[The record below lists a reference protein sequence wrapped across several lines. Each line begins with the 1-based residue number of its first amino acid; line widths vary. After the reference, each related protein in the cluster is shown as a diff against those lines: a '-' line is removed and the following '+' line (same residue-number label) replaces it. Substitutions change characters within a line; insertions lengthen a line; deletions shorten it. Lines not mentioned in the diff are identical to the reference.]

1 MATLH
6 YFGDMSLTPDEL
18 KEKSDSGELKKLVT
32 EETKKSDGIVM
43 RGDSDADGTGLVNKY
58 TEIGIGKPLSIE
70 ILSVYTGDAPEN
82 QKWKRKTDLMVVS
95 AVKCYST
102 FGASLKAINLMCKI
116 KKRQRM
122 QFGAVTESCKV
133 VYYAPALDTSETIC
147 TFQMI
152 ADTFNNKTADG
163 IKKLFSFAG
172 NLPVFASKASLLLGS
187 SLLTGIV
194 DKIGDVVE
202 SQPFLEDS
210 ESFTFGKGG
219 LVNSFAHMILMC
231 NNDDQAKFNKFK
243 PGKVEGTTQDYAM
256 VHKETGSEYQG
267 DAPYIIINV
276 DGAEKPELESF
287 TPKFATAAILQKF
300 YGAMDKEG
308 QVNEEIEEAL
318 MLYNDFRFLKKAKE
332 LHVKMADM
340 EEGDDNY
347 EYTKELLEAYKKNI
361 KNEDIKI
368 LATPDPL
375 TTPI

>member
-6 YFGDMSLTPDEL
+6 FFGDIALTPDEL
-18 KEKSDSGELKKLVT
+18 KQKSDSGELKTIVANS
-32 EETKKSDGIVM
+32 TKKTAGIVT
-43 RGDSDADGTGLVNKY
+43 RGDSDSDGTDLVNAY
-58 TEIGIGKPLSIE
+58 TPIGIGKPLSIE
-70 ILSVYTGDAPEN
+70 ILSVYTGDPEN
-82 QKWKRKTDLMVVS
+82 SKWKKRTELLVVS

-116 KKRQRM
+116 KERQRM
-122 QFGAVTESCKV
+122 QFGAITESCKV

-187 SLLTGIV
+187 SLVTGIV
-194 DKIGDVVE
+194 DKIGAVVE

-219 LVNSFAHMILMC
+219 LTNSFAHMILMC
-231 NNDDQAKFNKFK
+231 NNKDQVKFNDYK
-243 PGKVEGTTQDYAM
+243 PGKVKGTAQDYAM
-256 VHKETGSEYQG
+256 VHKETGVEYDG
-267 DAPYIIINV
+267 DAAYIIINV

-332 LHVKMADM
+332 MHLKMADM
-340 EEGDDNY
+340 TEEDENY

-368 LATPDPL
+368 LAAPDPL
-375 TTPI
+375 GAVS